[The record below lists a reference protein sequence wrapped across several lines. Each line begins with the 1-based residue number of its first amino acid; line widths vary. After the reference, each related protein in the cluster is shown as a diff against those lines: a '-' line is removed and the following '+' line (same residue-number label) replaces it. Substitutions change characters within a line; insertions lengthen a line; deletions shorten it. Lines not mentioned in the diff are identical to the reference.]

1 MKVELCSHLIVL
13 PGLRRIKNKIMNSK
27 QVFFALVFLI
37 FGFLITLNYQQTRD
51 ADDVMQLN
59 DQEWE
64 KDYYYRQQLIELEEK
79 NSVLRSE
86 LYKLRQDI
94 QEIEQESADEV
105 DLLQDLVDTKANLQ
119 KLTGEIPIKGEGII
133 VTLRDSNFIPAED
146 HANQYIVHDRHI
158 HQTVNELFSA
168 GAKAI
173 SINGQRI
180 YRNSYIFCV
189 GPVIHVDGNAHPA
202 PFIIEALG
210 DQEILEA
217 SLNLK
222 NGIIDLLVQD
232 NIEVKLEK
240 SDHIVM
246 SAKEM

>member
-1 MKVELCSHLIVL
+1 MK
-13 PGLRRIKNKIMNSK
+13 SK
-27 QVFFALVFLI
+27 QVIVALVFLI
-37 FGFLITLNYQQTRD
+37 SGFLITFNYQQARD
-51 ADDVMQLN
+51 TDDVMQIN
-59 DQEWE
+59 DQDWE

-79 NSVLRSE
+79 NSLLRAD

-94 QEIEQESADEV
+94 QEIEQELANEV
-105 DLLQDLVDTKANLQ
+105 NLLQDLVDTKVNLQ
-119 KLTGEIPIKGEGII
+119 KLTGEIPIKGAGII
-133 VTLRDSNFIPAED
+133 VTLRDSSFIPAED

-173 SINGQRI
+173 AINGQRI
-180 YRNSYIFCV
+180 YRNSYISCV

-202 PFIIEALG
+202 PFIISALG
-210 DQEILEA
+210 DQEILEV

-240 SDHIVM
+240 SNNIEM